1 MKQYSN
7 ELSGL
12 TIGLDLGNRH
22 SYWVMLD
29 EQGEVVGEG
38 RVTTRVRQLEKV
50 FGKIPPS
57 RMALEVG
64 TQSSWVSRLLS
75 RLGHEVIVANGRKL
89 RLIYENPK
97 KRDRVDA
104 EYLARI
110 ARVDIRLL
118 APIEHRSEETQ
129 VDLQVIKTRKNLI
142 RARTQLIN
150 HIRSSMKVYGVELP
164 GCSAP
169 AFAKKVQAEIPEAL
183 QPTMNPVV
191 EMIGRLSEQIRQYDQ
206 QIEWLCKQKYPE
218 TNRLRQ
224 IQGVGPLTAL
234 TFVLVIEN
242 PERFERS
249 RDVGPYLGLC
259 PGQDQSGERDPELR
273 ISKAGDHLLRSLL
286 VNCAQYVL
294 GHCGEDSDLRRHG
307 EKIAA
312 RGGKKAKKRAV
323 VAVARKMAVLLHHL
337 WVTGEEYEALYR
349 SRSIQAA

>member
-1 MKQYSN
+1 MKEYN
-7 ELSGL
+7 KGKSGL

-29 EQGEVVGEG
+29 VEGEILDEG
-38 RVTTRVRQLEKV
+38 RVRTRVRDLEEV
-50 FGKIPPS
+50 FGKIPSS

-75 RLGHEVIVANGRKL
+75 GLGHEVIIANGRKL
-89 RLIYENPK
+89 RLIYKNPK

-104 EYLARI
+104 EYLARL
-110 ARVDIRLL
+110 ARADVKLL

-150 HIRSSMKVYGVELP
+150 HIRNSMKVYGVQLP
-164 GCSAP
+164 GCAAP
-169 AFAKKVQAEIPEAL
+169 AFAQKVKAEIPEAL
-183 QPTMNPVV
+183 RSTMNPVL
-191 EMIGRLSEQIRQYDQ
+191 EMIGRLSEQIRQYDK
-206 QIEWLCKQKYPE
+206 QIDGLCDQKYPQTE
-218 TNRLRQ
+218 ILRQ
-224 IQGVGPLTAL
+224 IKGVGPLTAL

-242 PERFERS
+242 PERFKRS

-259 PGQDQSGERDPELR
+259 PAQDQSGERDPELR

-294 GHCGEDSDLRRHG
+294 GHFGEDSDLRRHG

-323 VAVARKMAVLLHHL
+323 VAVARKIAVLLHHL
-337 WVTGEEYEALYR
+337 WVTGEVYEPLYR
-349 SRSIQAA
+349 SQPSRAA

>member
-1 MKQYSN
+1 MREYSK

-29 EQGEVVGEG
+29 GEGEILEEG
-38 RVTTRVRQLEKV
+38 RVRTRVRQLEKV
-50 FGKIPPS
+50 FGKISPS
-57 RMALEVG
+57 RLALEVG

-89 RLIYENPK
+89 RLIYENPM

-150 HIRSSMKVYGVELP
+150 HIRNSMKVYGVELS
-164 GCSAP
+164 GCTAP
-169 AFAKKVQAEIPEAL
+169 AFARKVKAEIPEAL

-191 EMIGRLSEQIRQYDQ
+191 EMIGRLSEQIRQYDK
-206 QIEWLCKQKYPE
+206 QIDWLCAEKYPQTE
-218 TNRLRQ
+218 LLRQ

-234 TFVLVIEN
+234 AFVLVIEK

-259 PGQDQSGERDPELR
+259 PRRDQSGESDPQLR
-273 ISKAGDHLLRSLL
+273 ISKAGDNLLRSLL

-294 GHCGEDSDLRRHG
+294 GHFGEDSDLRRHG
-307 EKIAA
+307 EKIAE

-323 VAVARKMAVLLHHL
+323 VAVARKTAVLLHHL
-337 WVTGEEYEALYR
+337 WVTGEEYEPLYR
-349 SRSIQAA
+349 SQSSQAA

>member
-1 MKQYSN
+1 MKKYSN
-7 ELSGL
+7 ELSGW
-12 TIGLDLGNRH
+12 TIGLDLGDRH

-29 EQGEVVGEG
+29 SEGEILEEG
-38 RVTTRVRQLEKV
+38 RVRTRVRQLEKV
-50 FGKIPPS
+50 FGQIQQS
-57 RMALEVG
+57 LIALEVG

-75 RLGHEVIVANGRKL
+75 RMGHEVIVANGRKL

-110 ARVDIRLL
+110 ARVDTRLL

-129 VDLQVIKTRKNLI
+129 ADLQVIKTRKNLI

-150 HIRSSMKVYGVELP
+150 HIRNSMKVYGVQLP
-164 GCSAP
+164 GCTAP
-169 AFAKKVQAEIPEAL
+169 AFANKVKGEIPESL
-183 QPTMNPVV
+183 RRTINPVL
-191 EMIGRLSEQIRQYDQ
+191 ETIAQLSRQIRQYSKE
-206 QIEWLCKQKYPE
+206 IEWLCAQKYPE
-218 TNRLRQ
+218 TEILRQ
-224 IQGVGPLTAL
+224 IKGVGPLTAL

-242 PERFERS
+242 PERFEQS

-259 PGQDQSGERDPELR
+259 PAQDQSGERDPELR

-294 GHCGEDSDLRRHG
+294 GHFGEDSDLRRHG

-312 RGGKKAKKRAV
+312 RGGKKAKKRAI

-337 WVTGEEYEALYR
+337 WVTGEVYEPLYR
-349 SRSIQAA
+349 SRPSRAA